1 MFEYKISLED
11 LDIQGLSLLVGNHDQ
26 NLRLLEELFEC
37 KLFIDELQ
45 LIMQRSQPTN
55 TKQFERVISLL
66 KEELNKKTILDQ
78 QLVRYIFDEALRLKS
93 ATFNSEAVG
102 RRQNGQAIYP
112 KTMGQK
118 MFVDTMSSNDIIFA
132 LGPAGTGKTYLAV
145 ILAVTMLKK
154 GEFKKIVLT
163 RPAVEAGESLGF
175 LPGDLKEKVDPYLTP
190 LYDALYEM
198 LGQEATQKLID
209 KNVIEIAPL
218 AYMRGRT
225 LNEAFVILDEA
236 QNTTAS
242 QMKMF
247 LTRLGYQ
254 SKMIIT
260 GDATQV
266 DLKIGKENGLVDASN
281 RLQGI
286 ERIGIITLGVKDIVR
301 HPLVQKIIERYEIP
315 DKKKG

>member
-66 KEELNKKTILDQ
+66 KEELNKKTILDR

-93 ATFNSEAVG
+93 ATFNAEAVG